1 MKKRRALLIAV
12 VLLVVLLCWGA
23 ILCIHHIKSETFA
36 LTGSEEKSFFYHPV
50 KIERVYQYDI
60 TGQIVEYEEGR
71 DYFVN
76 YIRGTIRR
84 TEDSRIPN
92 YEEHTVIYNNDGS
105 FSFSSEPRNP
115 ELNIEYQ
122 VLVDYNTFLKP
133 WRKVTPKKGLEDT
146 VNKLKS
152 GEDIKM
158 LLCGDSIAAGAQ
170 TTGLYYFGDHKLTTF
185 FGYLDDFLEGYY
197 GINVDSVLFGENGA
211 SLQYMKE
218 NINQIV
224 EMSPDV
230 VLIEFGMNDHAV
242 EEALAAQELFVSNL
256 DSCVENLQEHGIEVI
271 LIGFF
276 QQNSEWEMENQ
287 KATEV
292 YNDLIAQ
299 VADKYSIS
307 FADIYKAFM
316 MVDRKDIY
324 EDLTSDYMHHPTDF
338 GHMIY
343 FSKILPYFLDKSI
356 REIHNYLY

>member
-1 MKKRRALLIAV
+1 MKERWALLIAV
-12 VLLVVLLCWGA
+12 IVLLVLCVGY
-23 ILCIHHIKSETFA
+23 LCIHHVKSETFA
-36 LTGSEEKSFFYHPV
+36 LTGVEEKFFFYHPV
-50 KIERVYQYDI
+50 KIDKVYQYDI
-60 TGQIVEYEEGR
+60 TGRIVEYEEGR
-71 DYFVN
+71 DYLVN
-76 YIRGTIRR
+76 YMQGTIRR
-84 TEDSRIPN
+84 TEGSRIPN
-92 YEEHTVIYNNDGS
+92 YEAHTVIYNNDGS

-122 VLVDYNTFLKP
+122 VLVDYSTFLKP
-133 WRKVTPKKGLEDT
+133 WRTVTPKEGLENT
-146 VNKLKS
+146 VNKLKN
-152 GEDIKM
+152 GEDIKI

-170 TTGLYYFGDHKLTTF
+170 TTGLYYFDDHKLTTF
-185 FGYLDDFLEGYY
+185 FGYLDVFLEGFY

-211 SLQYMKE
+211 SLQYMNE

-224 EMSPDV
+224 EMRPDV
-230 VLIEFGMNDHAV
+230 VLIEFGMNDHVV
-242 EEALAAQELFVSNL
+242 EEALVAQELFGSNL
-256 DSCVENLQEHGIEVI
+256 DSCVEKLQEHGIEVI

-276 QQNSEWEMENQ
+276 QQNSEWEKENQ
-287 KATEV
+287 KATKV

-299 VADKYSIS
+299 VADKYSIP

-343 FSKILPYFLDKSI
+343 FSKIVPYFLDKSM